1 MITPEFVANSIAT
14 LVLAAMMFIPL
25 VNVLVGAIVGGNF
38 AGLAGLVAGCL
49 TAAAIT
55 FANDETGI
63 AIARDGTISSDQ
75 GQRGKLAI
83 VTFDNPQ
90 AMQTVGNSLLDT
102 EQPELPAE
110 NTRLVQ
116 GVLEGSNVQPIVEM
130 TNMIDVMRSYASA
143 QKLIDQADQM
153 RRQAIQELGTPA

>member
-55 FANDETGI
+55 CAQIVLTRGPR
-63 AIARDGTISSDQ
+63 AAAGTVDVSTEPPPASHAGSVVYLGPHLQ
-75 GQRGKLAI
+75 
-83 VTFDNPQ
+83 NEEQ
-90 AMQTVGNSLLDT
+90 AA
-102 EQPELPAE
+102 ERPEELPRA
-110 NTRLVQ
+110 
-116 GVLEGSNVQPIVEM
+116 
-130 TNMIDVMRSYASA
+130 A
-143 QKLIDQADQM
+143 
-153 RRQAIQELGTPA
+153 